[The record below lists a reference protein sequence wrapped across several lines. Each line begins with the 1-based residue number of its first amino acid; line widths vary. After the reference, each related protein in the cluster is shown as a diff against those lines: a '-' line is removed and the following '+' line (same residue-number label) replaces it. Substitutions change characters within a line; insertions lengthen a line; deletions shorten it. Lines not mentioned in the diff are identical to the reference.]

1 MKSLI
6 QNLAR
11 LSIYSL
17 LEKERIKMASFP
29 LNNHILRVSMEKQ
42 EQHRNIH
49 GVNECFKFLSIERKI
64 DRTKTNGLVEDMT
77 SIGATK

>member
-1 MKSLI
+1 MV
-6 QNLAR
+6 
-11 LSIYSL
+11 L
-17 LEKERIKMASFP
+17 LEPIY
-29 LNNHILRVSMEKQ
+29 
-42 EQHRNIH
+42 H